1 MKVPSPEP
9 ESDSDSDAPPT
20 EVVTKN
26 APQRGRPPKAP
37 KSSKSAAEE
46 LGLAAPPAISPRKT
60 RRQRRESE
68 SEQIDEPEPEPEPEP
83 KKKAAAKTPAK
94 RKAAAKKEEAGPAKR
109 STRSRK

>member
-9 ESDSDSDAPPT
+9 ESDSDSDAPPM
-20 EVVTKN
+20 EVVTKK

-68 SEQIDEPEPEPEPEP
+68 SEQIDEPEPEPEP

>member
-1 MKVPSPEP
+1 M
-9 ESDSDSDAPPT
+9 
-20 EVVTKN
+20 EVITKK

-68 SEQIDEPEPEPEPEP
+68 SEQIDEPEPEPEP

-94 RKAAAKKEEAGPAKR
+94 RKSVAKKEEAGPAKR